1 MRFIGGEAGGDDGD
15 DSDKVD
21 GEWDECG
28 KDENVDDICFCCR
41 GFLLKERNELLS
53 S

>member
-1 MRFIGGEAGGDDGD
+1 MRFIGGEAGGDGD
-15 DSDKVD
+15 DSDKVNGD
-21 GEWDECG
+21 GAECG

-41 GFLLKERNELLS
+41 GFLLKEKNELLS